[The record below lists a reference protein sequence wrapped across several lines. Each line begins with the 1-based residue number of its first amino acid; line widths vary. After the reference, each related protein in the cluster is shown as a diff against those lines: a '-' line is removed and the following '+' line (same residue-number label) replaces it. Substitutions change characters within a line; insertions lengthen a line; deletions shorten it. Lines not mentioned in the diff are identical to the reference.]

1 MHILHEKRRWVFG
14 RFYFS
19 FWIIP
24 LFFFALYFRLL
35 PLVGAAFLAALCHEI
50 CHLCAAVYQKTAV
63 REFAILPYG
72 CRLTLKSTP
81 PPQTEAF
88 IALCGPLF
96 NLAAFL
102 FSPPGAFREMNLALF
117 LLNVLPILPLDGGR
131 ILYAFLSAR
140 HGENT
145 ACRFLRRVGI
155 VVGIGLFLL
164 GLLVFAF
171 SGNNVSLLLLTACL
185 LGHSHASEEAMLTK
199 SRTFCRVM
207 QEPDA
212 FSRTEEITAR
222 EYLTVRAVLEKLPAG
237 RFSIVTV
244 VDKSGNILGRFTQK
258 QLANAAMEDIDRTLE
273 SLVDI

>member
-1 MHILHEKRRWVFG
+1 MHILHEKRRLVFG

-35 PLVGAAFLAALCHEI
+35 PLLRAAFFAALCHEL
-50 CHLCAAVYQKTAV
+50 CHLWAAVTHKIGV
-63 REFAILPYG
+63 REFAVLPYG

-81 PPQTEAF
+81 PPQTEAM

-96 NLAAFL
+96 NLTAFF

-117 LLNVLPILPLDGGR
+117 LLNLLPVLPLDGGR

-140 HGENT
+140 HGETT

-155 VVGIGLFLL
+155 VVGIGLFFL
-164 GLLVFAF
+164 GLSVFAF

-185 LGHSHASEEAMLTK
+185 LGHSHASEEALLTK

-258 QLANAAMEDIDRTLE
+258 QLANAAMENIERTLK